1 MTHYSVFTV
10 EGMHCS
16 NCARTVEKSVGA
28 LRGVTRASVNAS
40 TAHASVEWDRSRT
53 SLKEIFAAVRTAG
66 YTPIELAEETADAAR
81 LERRSAL
88 KRIGIAGLGMMQTMM
103 FVYALY
109 AGGAHGIDPNIEQYL
124 RLTGMLF
131 ATPVLFY
138 SGFPFFAGALR
149 DIRRRTVGM
158 DVPVAGALAL
168 AYTVSVF
175 NTLRGRGQIY
185 YDSVTMFVFF
195 LAAGRYLE
203 MIVRQRSLNATDALS
218 HSLPATAAVMREDG
232 SVERVPLSLVKAG
245 DRLSIAKGAVIPVDG
260 SLLSQSALVDE
271 SLITGESTPLT
282 RRRTTTLLGGS
293 INIGHPIELVTRA
306 TAADS
311 TLAGI
316 VELLQKAQAERPSMA
331 RTADRAASIFSL
343 TTLVLATVV
352 AVCWS
357 LVDPSKV
364 LPATLAVLVITCPC
378 ALSLAT
384 PATVAAATTRLSRS
398 GVLVLRPDA
407 LERLARADTVVLDKT
422 GTLTR
427 GLPVASTSY
436 LVPGRSEEQALAV
449 AAALERSSEHPL
461 ASAFAPYALATVTA
475 KATQEYAGRG
485 IQGMVAG
492 HTWRLGQREFV
503 AELCPKNGVEAGIGG
518 LVLGNDSGVVAA
530 FHVRDAL
537 SEGAAAAVRELRSMG
552 LGLVIASGD
561 GAEPVREVAQAVGI
575 DAWSSRV
582 SPHGKLARVEE
593 LQRKGHRVLMI
604 GDGVNDGPVL
614 AGAYV
619 SCAIA
624 QGSAIAQAAADLL
637 LVQTSLS
644 PVALAVKTAR
654 AALRTMR
661 QNLLWALV
669 YNVSA
674 IPLAAL
680 GWVAPWVAAIGMS
693 MSSLIVV
700 ANAARLA
707 GPANSNTR
715 RAKEAVRT
723 GLAGARQEAAR

>member
-1 MTHYSVFTV
+1 VTNYSAFTV
-10 EGMHCS
+10 QGMHCS
-16 NCARTVEKSVGA
+16 NCARTVEKSIGEVD
-28 LRGVTRASVNAS
+28 GVKRVTVNAS
-40 TAHASVEWDRSRT
+40 TAQASVEWDHSRA
-53 SLKEIFAAVRTAG
+53 SLQEIFEAVRRSG
-66 YTPIELAEETADAAR
+66 FTPVQLAEEAADAER
-81 LERRSAL
+81 LARRSAL
-88 KRIGIAGLGMMQTMM
+88 KRIGVAGLGMMQTMM

-109 AGGAHGIDPNIEQYL
+109 AGGAHGIDPSIEQYL

-138 SGFPFFAGALR
+138 SGAPFFAGALR
-149 DIRRRTVGM
+149 DIRRRAVGM

-195 LAAGRYLE
+195 LSAGRYVE
-203 MIVRQRSLNATDALS
+203 MIVRQRSLNATEALS
-218 HSLPATAAVMREDG
+218 HSLPATAAVMRDDG
-232 SVERVPLSLVKAG
+232 SIERVPLALVKGG

-260 SLLSQSALVDE
+260 SLLSESALVDE

-282 RRRTTTLLGGS
+282 KGRSAALLGGA
-293 INIGHPIELVTRA
+293 INLGHPIELVTSA
-306 TAADS
+306 AAADS

-316 VELLQKAQAERPSMA
+316 VGLLQKAQAERPSMA

-343 TTLVLATVV
+343 ITLVLATAV
-352 AVCWS
+352 AISWG
-357 LVDPSKV
+357 LVDPSKA

-398 GVLVLRPDA
+398 GVLILRPDA
-407 LERLARADTVVLDKT
+407 LERLARVDTVVLDKT

-427 GLPVASTSY
+427 GLPTASIRY
-436 LVPGRSEEQALAV
+436 LAPGSSGEQALAI

-461 ASAFAPYALATVTA
+461 ASAFAPYALTAVTA
-475 KATQEYAGRG
+475 NETREYAGRG
-485 IQGMVAG
+485 VQGIVAG
-492 HTWRLGQREFV
+492 RTWRLGQREFV
-503 AELCPKNGVEAGIGG
+503 AELCPKDADARIGG
-518 LVLGNDSGVVAA
+518 LVLGSDSGVLAT
-530 FHVRDAL
+530 FHTQDTL
-537 SEGAAAAVRELRSMG
+537 SEGAGAAVQELRNLG

-561 GAEPVREVAQAVGI
+561 TEEAVCEVARALGVH
-575 DAWSSRV
+575 AWSSRV
-582 SPHGKLARVEE
+582 SPNGKLTLVKD
-593 LQRKGHRVLMI
+593 LQRQGHRVLMI

-624 QGSAIAQAAADLL
+624 QGSAIAQAGADLL

-644 PVALAVKTAR
+644 PVSVAVRTAR
-654 AALRTMR
+654 SALRTMR

-669 YNVSA
+669 YNISA

-707 GPANSNTR
+707 GPDNRNTR
-715 RAKEAVRT
+715 RTREGVGA
-723 GLAGARQEAAR
+723 GLPDVHQEPAR

>member
-28 LRGVTRASVNAS
+28 LGGVTRASVNAS

-53 SLKEIFAAVRTAG
+53 SLKEIFTAVRKAG
-66 YTPIELAEETADAAR
+66 YTPIQLAEETADAAR

-195 LAAGRYLE
+195 LSAGRYLE

-260 SLLSQSALVDE
+260 SLLSESALVDE
-271 SLITGESTPLT
+271 SLITGESTPLGK
-282 RRRTTTLLGGS
+282 RRGADLLGGS
-293 INIGHPIELVTRA
+293 INLGHPIELAART

-316 VELLQKAQAERPSMA
+316 VRLLQKAQAERPSMA
-331 RTADRAASIFSL
+331 RSADRAASIFSWV
-343 TTLVLATVV
+343 TLVLATGV
-352 AVCWS
+352 AISWS
-357 LVDPSKV
+357 LVDPSKA

-427 GLPVASTSY
+427 GLPIAKTTYLASGWTDEHV
-436 LVPGRSEEQALAV
+436 LAL

-461 ASAFAPYALATVTA
+461 ASAFAPYALATVM
-475 KATQEYAGRG
+475 ATSTREFVGRG
-485 IQGMVAG
+485 IQGVLG
-492 HTWRLGQREFV
+492 ERTWRLGTREFV
-503 AELCPKNGVEAGIGG
+503 AELSQQGSDAGTDG
-518 LVLGNDSGVVAA
+518 LVLGGEAGIVAT
-530 FHVRDAL
+530 FHVWDTL
-537 SEGAAAAVRELRSMG
+537 SEGAEAAVRELRSLG
-552 LGLVIASGD
+552 LGVVIASGD
-561 GAEPVREVAQAVGI
+561 SEEAVCEVARAVRVDI
-575 DAWSSRV
+575 WSSRV
-582 SPHGKLARVEE
+582 SPKGKLALVEE
-593 LQRKGHRVLMI
+593 LQRKGRRVLMI

-661 QNLLWALV
+661 ENLLWALV

-707 GPANSNTR
+707 GPTNSSAR
-715 RAKEAVRT
+715 RAEEAVRT
-723 GLAGARQEAAR
+723 GLAGARQEAAQ